1 MSSIAIV
8 SCIYLWGCPLR
19 LVDNLCTFLL
29 LSFGRKRTFKDPS
42 SNPAA
47 ASDPSEDRA
56 QERAQ
61 GERGAT
67 KDLNTGSPLLVFH
80 T

>member
-8 SCIYLWGCPLR
+8 SLWGCLLIW
-19 LVDNLCTFLL
+19 LVDNSCTILL
-29 LSFGRKRTFKDPS
+29 QNFGRKRTFKDPS

-67 KDLNTGSPLLVFH
+67 KDLNTGSPLLLFH